1 MLLAQRE
8 ILSTKHRF
16 EIPVVLCLCVSEKTK
31 EAILRKLGVWRK
43 SVIVGSTLSDHR
55 TTITKNTSNASCTL
69 NHHHHNHTNHC
80 ELKHT
85 RYQSR
90 AESSLPLFSTFPPLR
105 QLSQPPLYIL
115 FQHCRRTLQ
124 NCSKTVRTKAGK
136 LSHITE
142 L

>member
-1 MLLAQRE
+1 M
-8 ILSTKHRF
+8 STKLIF
-16 EIPVVLCLCVSEKTK
+16 KIPVVLCLCVSEKTK

-85 RYQSR
+85 QYQSR

-105 QLSQPPLYIL
+105 QLSQPPLYSL
-115 FQHCRRTLQ
+115 YTVPALSSHFAKLLQ
-124 NCSKTVRTKAGK
+124 NCADKSRQIE
-136 LSHITE
+136 SHY
-142 L
+142 